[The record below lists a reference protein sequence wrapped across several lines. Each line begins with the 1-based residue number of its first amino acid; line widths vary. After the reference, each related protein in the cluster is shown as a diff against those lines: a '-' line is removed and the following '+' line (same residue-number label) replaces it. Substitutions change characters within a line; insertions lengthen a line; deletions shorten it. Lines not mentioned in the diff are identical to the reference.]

1 MNLPGQEKTDR
12 GGGEKQGLLLFIEK
26 SHPQFN
32 QNEPLFQIR
41 FLLLG
46 NTRKAL
52 SVLLSHPFFPIF
64 LLQCGAYPIEQ
75 HGVHSENPI
84 CSSARES
91 LGGKC
96 YGNTPWERGGRK
108 EGREMYCSHHQI
120 HTARL
125 THAHRQHNALQRP
138 SKKRKTKRAFQ
149 KTNTETNQM
158 RDIIFLSSSLQQWC
172 FLSWFQCHAI
182 TAKIFISNSSS

>member
-1 MNLPGQEKTDR
+1 MNLPGQEKTDW

-32 QNEPLFQIR
+32 ENEPLFQIR

-64 LLQCGAYPIEQ
+64 LLQYGAYPIEQ

-125 THAHRQHNALQRP
+125 THAHRQHNTLQRP
-138 SKKRKTKRAFQ
+138 SKKKEKE
-149 KTNTETNQM
+149 KGISENKH
-158 RDIIFLSSSLQQWC
+158 RDKSDARHYFSIIISTAMVFPLS
-172 FLSWFQCHAI
+172 
-182 TAKIFISNSSS
+182 ISMSHYYSKNLHK